1 MRQLAVLHLV
11 IQRHL
16 VVALF
21 VQHNAR
27 IRARCAFRQQIIR
40 VNRRFIFS
48 ILIIRVADNQRA
60 APEVRFG
67 DAELLVIA
75 VRIRRERKLR
85 VAVQRVDI
93 LLQIKPQGNRIAQCL
108 DENRLLIFVR
118 CHAGEARQEE
128 SSQPPAKVLVV
139 TADGILLGIARV
151 NPSIYGICREVIDG
165 YALLLAAFAQ
175 ACHAVRVLSRVSKQR
190 HCARVIPRFLRRYC
204 LFIAACAAKRVAVRI
219 TRKFR
224 VEGNRSIVIS
234 ACRFRLRLLIA
245 VLLRQCRAARIVA
258 QRVQQGGGFGIIP
271 LLSKLLCLNLLFIR
285 ERIAVGGQVHPQ
297 RRANPQFLRH
307 ALRSDRAADIQKA
320 RVVAFLAR

>member
-1 MRQLAVLHLV
+1 MRTYVSSSSCEPTKSFCCGFARVSVADRNGVDALLRVAVAVLRGAVEALILDDAVRRFHQHRAPNVDVQIPRARQIQRESSLRHRRVLQLRARQQVKRVDHAVAVADGEAQENPVIAKFAGDVRQLAVLHLV

-21 VQHNAR
+21 VQDNTC

-93 LLQIKPQGNRIAQCL
+93 LLQIKPQGNRVTQCL

-118 CHAGEARQEE
+118 RHAGEARQEE

-151 NPSIYGICREVIDG
+151 NPSIY
-165 YALLLAAFAQ
+165 A
-175 ACHAVRVLSRVSKQR
+175 
-190 HCARVIPRFLRRYC
+190 
-204 LFIAACAAKRVAVRI
+204 
-219 TRKFR
+219 
-224 VEGNRSIVIS
+224 S
-234 ACRFRLRLLIA
+234 AE
-245 VLLRQCRAARIVA
+245 
-258 QRVQQGGGFGIIP
+258 
-271 LLSKLLCLNLLFIR
+271 K
-285 ERIAVGGQVHPQ
+285 
-297 RRANPQFLRH
+297 
-307 ALRSDRAADIQKA
+307 
-320 RVVAFLAR
+320 